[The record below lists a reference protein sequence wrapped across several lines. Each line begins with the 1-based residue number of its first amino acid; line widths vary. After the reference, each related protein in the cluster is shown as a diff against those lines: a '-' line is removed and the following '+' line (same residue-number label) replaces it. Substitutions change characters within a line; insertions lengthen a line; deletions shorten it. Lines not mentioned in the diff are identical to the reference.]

1 MEFLSS
7 SMKRFIH
14 NKIFGPNYRWWALCV
29 VALAVFM
36 VTTDQG
42 LLAIS
47 LPVIMTEFHADMAL
61 AGWIALIYALVT
73 GSLYLPCGRLSDLV
87 GRKRIISVGFLFYSI
102 SSVIAGFSQGPGQ
115 LIFFRALQAVGS
127 ALMMANTFALTTSLF
142 PAEERGRAMGISG
155 GLVAALGFTLGPVLG
170 GLITH
175 TLGWRYIFY
184 VTSLL
189 GLIGFTTAR
198 ILLFEEKTITSD
210 PEAREPFDL
219 TGAVTFALGLS
230 FFLLALTTGQKGVW
244 NSFMVQAEF
253 LIAFSSLGFFLWW
266 EAHTRYPLL
275 DLKLFR
281 IVPFAVGNVA
291 RLASFIAFSMNE
303 LMMPFFLQL
312 GLALNPLRAGFLMTP
327 TALALAVLSPFT
339 GWLSDRIGTRHLV
352 SAGLAIKGVAFV
364 LLSFLGLSASPLDVV
379 LRLGLLGIGLG
390 IFQTPNNNSL
400 MGSIPGNRLGVA
412 SSFISIVR
420 SVGRSVGTAFAT
432 AIVSGSLLSVTGQT
446 ALQNL
451 WTSSNPGANSVLMS
465 AFMQGYRYTFMIAGL
480 FCLAGMLGSLM
491 WREMPSDLHVNDNRR

>member
-1 MEFLSS
+1 
-7 SMKRFIH
+7 MKSFIH

-47 LPVIMTEFHADMAL
+47 LPVIITEFRADMAL
-61 AGWIALIYALVT
+61 AGWIAFIYALVT

-87 GRKRIISVGFLFYSI
+87 GRKRIISAGFLLYSV
-102 SSVIAGFSQGPGQ
+102 SSVIAGFSQSPRQ
-115 LIFFRALQAVGS
+115 LIFIRALQAVGS

-155 GLVAALGFTLGPVLG
+155 GLVSALGFTLGPVLG
-170 GLITH
+170 GFITH
-175 TLGWRYIFY
+175 IFGWRFIFY

-189 GLIGFTTAR
+189 GLIGFAAAR
-198 ILLFEEKTITSD
+198 FILIEEEKTIPSD
-210 PEAREPFDL
+210 PKERGPFDF
-219 TGAVTFALGLS
+219 TGTASFALGLS
-230 FFLLALTTGQKGVW
+230 LFLLALTTGQKGLW
-244 NSFMVQAEF
+244 NSFVIQGEF
-253 LIAFSSLGFFLWW
+253 LIAFSSLGFFIWW

-281 IVPFAVGNVA
+281 IVPFTAGNVA
-291 RLASFIAFSMNE
+291 RLFSFIAFSMNE

-312 GLALNPLRAGFLMTP
+312 GLALDPLRAGFLMTP

-339 GWLSDRIGTRHLV
+339 GWLSDRIGARLLV

-364 LLSFLGLSASPLDVV
+364 LLSFLGLSATPFDVV

-390 IFQTPNNNSL
+390 VFQTPNNNSL
-400 MGSIPGNRLGVA
+400 MGSIPVNRLGVA

-420 SVGRSVGTAFAT
+420 SVGRSVGTALAT
-432 AIVSGSLLSVTGQT
+432 AIVSGSLLTVTGQT
-446 ALQNL
+446 SLQNL
-451 WTSSNPGANSVLMS
+451 RTPAVLEGDSVLMS
-465 AFMQGYRYTFMIAGL
+465 AFMQGYRYTFMTAGI
-480 FCLAGMLGSLM
+480 FCLAGVLASLM
-491 WREMPSDLHVNDNRR
+491 REPVPPNLREKVNR